1 MLQPVPLHPIT
12 AESFDII
19 DREIA
24 QTVGVTAFSPDEYA
38 IVRRAIH
45 STADFA
51 LLSEFRF
58 SPNAIAAGIAAVQAH
73 QPIIT
78 DVQMVAVGIRGV
90 LRQAGLRAP
99 ICAIDLAG
107 SNDVAAASRSQQVT
121 WTKTPVSQIQANE
134 IQADEIQADEIRASQ
149 APATETRSARGMR
162 AAIAQCPTGIFAI
175 GNAPTALFCLIEA
188 IQSGAA
194 QPALVIG
201 APVGFVAVE
210 ASKQALAAVDVPQIV
225 VQGRKGGSPIAAAIV
240 NAIVSLAAAP
250 TAEVN

>member
-134 IQADEIQADEIRASQ
+134 IQADEIRASQ